1 MLQRLISATAA
12 LIVAT
17 SITFSSPSY
26 SPSLAEESSDDVFFV
41 SARRANEIAFEKTTA
56 KQIRVTIAAWNSGD
70 APCVDEIQVFNGAV
84 DQNADAKTV
93 DAANLARRSGVKVA
107 ASSVI
112 SGYAVHKT
120 EHLIDG
126 RFGNDAS
133 WVAKLGDA
141 VPSFVLTWPE
151 SVEFDR
157 VVFSRDRENRYS
169 DRVPT
174 RLEVAASDDG
184 ETWRVLWAN
193 EKPAFVAE
201 PATFADAFSQWF
213 ANVPDDAA
221 LGAVPFDFA
230 VVDAA
235 PVSTD
240 KTGKVAKTDKP
251 TAPFPAF
258 PIFSQYDRQLRDAF
272 LFEEIAWLKAA
283 GFGQVE
289 RRLRQRNY
297 PERVESQ
304 IPLENVV
311 PLPLLFAQPSPIA
324 PNAQSAPNSP
334 IAPTSLSDAE
344 IERQATRATVA
355 TVSSLDRFEP
365 GPLLAQSATAALVG
379 DELFL
384 KISGNRFVSRRLALV
399 GVENAPIRGLLVLRD
414 DDSLVWRRLDAV
426 DAAPAGEEIQLNARF
441 DRATGSATVRIPL
454 AWLPGL
460 RKRGL
465 TVGLGLGG
473 RWEASGGR
481 PIHFVPA
488 NFALSA
494 LPAPDAD
501 GSFAVELTAASKPVE
516 LELSSAGAP
525 NGTLENAL
533 KNWRFTVRLEPGE
546 TTCVS
551 LPAQLGLVGPEFRLR
566 VADQTAGSPTAEV
579 DFLAVLLRYDPTRR
593 QLDLF
598 RELVERETATDLDA
612 VERVHYRQGL
622 SIPGAVNPLYVD
634 VDAEKAAVAEERA
647 ALEFAPFDELAPET
661 RALAERLIEFEQKRA
676 ALAVRFAAAET
687 SETLQSAQTAA
698 DFNGSTDSP
707 ARIAAERALAF
718 KIKSAKRERLLAAS
732 ELAPASKILFN
743 KRAPFHP
750 SHNYSDLF
758 DSVWRP
764 GGAVATLEIPF
775 PDGGRLEPENAR
787 VDELIPAG
795 VGIIRNPSLSFD
807 AATIFFAWRRNQ
819 SDYFRIFEYDV
830 ATKTARRISP
840 DGPFHDFWPTQLPDG
855 GLAFVSTRCKKKFI
869 CWRPQAF
876 VLHRMERDGSN
887 LRELSNANLSEF
899 APSVKD
905 DGRLLWTRSEYVDKG
920 ADYGHTLWTICADGT
935 TPELVFGNTIN
946 LPQGYAN
953 GRDVPETNEVC
964 AIGVSH
970 FGDLNGPLMFLDLTN
985 GPHDP
990 ARIRSLTPEV
1000 PWPGAWAATETFR
1013 EPVPISRNVVLVAWA
1028 NRDRFALWLVDRF
1041 GNREF
1046 LFQDDDI
1053 DSICPQPFR
1062 ARPLPPVRL
1071 GALDPELAERGV
1083 GRFSVENVY
1092 TGLEGYVEPGAAKYL
1107 RICQEMPAWLDQNPD
1122 GTFRTDHEPFEEWYA
1137 APTDRFQGAFGW
1149 PSYVAKGVLGT
1160 VPVES
1165 DGSAEFYAPAN
1176 KVLFFQLLDENF
1188 NEIQRMRSV
1197 VQLQPGEQRAC
1208 VGCHENRLL
1217 TPEGSITE
1225 ASKKPTATPVAPPWG
1240 AGPFHFEQVVQPVLD
1255 RKCASC
1261 HSPNAAN
1268 SAETSQTAASKFD
1281 LTATTDA
1288 NRIPASYKSLLASGA
1303 VHYFDYLWSG
1313 GLTTKAAPYS
1323 FGVSKS
1329 SLFEILRDKNHRDVA
1344 LTLEEEQ
1351 ALKCWIDL
1359 NVPLWGDYRQRRT
1372 RPENANPTAPPFAP
1386 APVAA
1391 E

>member
-1 MLQRLISATAA
+1 MFRRLLSATAA
-12 LIVAT
+12 LVVALP
-17 SITFSSPSY
+17 FSVSP
-26 SPSLAEESSDDVFFV
+26 PIFADDAASDADVFFV

-70 APCVDEIQVFNGAV
+70 APCVDELQVFNGAV
-84 DQNADAKTV
+84 AQNADAKTV
-93 DAANLARRSGVKVA
+93 DAANLARRSVVKVA

-112 SGYAVHKT
+112 SGYAAHKT

-126 RFGNDAS
+126 RFGNSAS
-133 WVAKLGDA
+133 WVAAAGDA
-141 VPSFVLTWPE
+141 APSFVLTWPE

-184 ETWRVLWAN
+184 ENWRVLWAN

-213 ANVPDDAA
+213 ANVPDDDA
-221 LGAVPFDFA
+221 LGAAPFDFA
-230 VVDAA
+230 AVDAA
-235 PVSTD
+235 TAATAPTG
-240 KTGKVAKTDKP
+240 KTGKDAETDKP

-258 PIFSQYDRQLRDAF
+258 PVLSRYDRQLRDAF

-297 PERVESQ
+297 PEHVESQ

-311 PLPLLFAQPSPIA
+311 PLPILS
-324 PNAQSAPNSP
+324 AQSVQTSQTAPSV
-334 IAPTSLSDAE
+334 LSNAE
-344 IERQATRATVA
+344 LERLATRATVA
-355 TVSSLDRFEP
+355 TVASVDRFEP

-426 DAAPAGEEIQLNARF
+426 DDGPAGEEIPLNARF

-494 LPAPDAD
+494 LPVPNAD
-501 GSFAVELTAASKPVE
+501 GSFAVEFTAASKPVE
-516 LELSSAGAP
+516 LELSSASAP
-525 NGTLENAL
+525 NGAL
-533 KNWRFTVRLEPGE
+533 ADPLKSWRQTIRLEPDE
-546 TTCVS
+546 KKRVP

-566 VADQTAGSPTAEV
+566 VADQTAGNPTAKV
-579 DFLAVLLRYDPTRR
+579 DFLAVLFRYDPTRR

-612 VERVHYRQGL
+612 VERVHYRQGIA
-622 SIPGAVNPLYVD
+622 IPGAVNPLYVD

-647 ALEFAPFDELAPET
+647 ALEFAPLAELEPET
-661 RALAERLIEFEQKRA
+661 RVLAERLTEFEQKRA
-676 ALAVRFAAAET
+676 VLDERFAAVKT
-687 SETLQSAQTAA
+687 SETSQSAQTAA

-707 ARIAAERALAF
+707 ERIAAERALAF
-718 KIKSAKRERLLAAS
+718 EIKSAKRERLLAAP
-732 ELAPASKILFN
+732 ELASLTKILFN

-795 VGIIRNPSLSFD
+795 AGIIRNPSLSFD
-807 AATIFFAWRRNQ
+807 AATIFFAWRQNQ
-819 SDYFRIFEYDV
+819 SDYFRVYEYDV

-855 GLAFVSTRCKKKFI
+855 GVAFVSTRCKKKFI

-953 GRDVPETNEVC
+953 GRDVPKTGDVC
-964 AIGVSH
+964 AIGISH

-1013 EPVPISRNVVLVAWA
+1013 EPVPISRDVVLVAWA

-1046 LFQDDDI
+1046 LFQDDNI

-1062 ARPLPPVRL
+1062 ARPLPPVRV
-1071 GALDPELAERGV
+1071 GALDPGLAERGV

-1092 TGLEGYVEPGAAKYL
+1092 AGLEGYVEPGTAKYL

-1149 PSYVAKGVLGT
+1149 PSYVAKGVVGT

-1176 KVLFFQLLDENF
+1176 KVLFFQLLDENY

-1208 VGCHENRLL
+1208 VGCHESRLL

-1225 ASKKPTATPVAPPWG
+1225 ASKKPTATPAAPPWG
-1240 AGPFHFEQVVQPVLD
+1240 AGPFHFERVVQPVLN

-1261 HSPNAAN
+1261 HSPSAAN
-1268 SAETSQTAASKFD
+1268 SAQTSQTAVFSAASKFD
-1281 LTATTDA
+1281 LTAATDA

-1303 VHYFDYLWSG
+1303 VHYFDYLWGG

-1329 SLFEILRDKNHRDVA
+1329 SLFKILRDKNHRNVA
-1344 LTLEEEQ
+1344 LTSEEEQ
-1351 ALKCWIDL
+1351 AIKCWIDL

-1372 RPENANPTAPPFAP
+1372 RPENANPTAPSLVP

>member
-1 MLQRLISATAA
+1 MFRRLLSATAA
-12 LIVAT
+12 LVVALPL
-17 SITFSSPSY
+17 SVSP
-26 SPSLAEESSDDVFFV
+26 PIFADDAASDADVFFV

-84 DQNADAKTV
+84 DKNADAKTV
-93 DAANLARRSGVKVA
+93 DAANLARRSDVKVA

-126 RFGNDAS
+126 RFGNNAS
-133 WVAKLGDA
+133 WVAQSGDA
-141 VPSFVLTWPE
+141 APSFVLAWPE

-174 RLEVAASDDG
+174 RLEIAASDDG

-213 ANVPDDAA
+213 ANVPNDAA
-221 LGAVPFDFA
+221 LGAAPFDFA

-235 PVSTD
+235 TVPTAG
-240 KTGKVAKTDKP
+240 TGKVAETGKA

-258 PIFSQYDRQLRDAF
+258 PVLSQYDRRLRDAF

-297 PERVESQ
+297 PEHVESQ

-311 PLPLLFAQPSPIA
+311 PLPILP
-324 PNAQSAPNSP
+324 AQSAQNLQIPQN
-334 IAPTSLSDAE
+334 APSVLSDAE
-344 IERQATRATVA
+344 LERLATRATVA
-355 TVSSLDRFEP
+355 TVASVDRFEP
-365 GPLLAQSATAALVG
+365 GPLLEQSATAALVG

-399 GVENAPIRGLLVLRD
+399 GVENAPIRALLVLRD

-426 DAAPAGEEIQLNARF
+426 DAGPAGEEIPLNARF

-488 NFALSA
+488 NFAFSA

-533 KNWRFTVRLEPGE
+533 KNWRQTVRLEPGKA
-546 TTCVS
+546 VRVP

-566 VADQTAGSPTAEV
+566 VADQTAGSSTADV

-612 VERVHYRQGL
+612 VERVHYRQGVA
-622 SIPGAVNPLYVD
+622 IPDAVNPLYVD

-647 ALEFAPFDELAPET
+647 ALEFAPLAELEPEI
-661 RALAERLIEFEQKRA
+661 RALAERLTEIEQKRA
-676 ALAVRFAAAET
+676 ALAARFAAVET
-687 SETLQSAQTAA
+687 SSTSQSAQTGA

-707 ARIAAERALAF
+707 ERIAAERALAF
-718 KIKSAKRERLLAAS
+718 EIKSAKRERLLADP
-732 ELAPASKILFN
+732 ELAPLSKILFN

-795 VGIIRNPSLSFD
+795 DGVIRNPSLSFD
-807 AATIFFAWRRNQ
+807 ASTIFFAWRQNQ
-819 SDYFRIFEYDV
+819 NDYFRIFEYDV

-855 GLAFVSTRCKKKFI
+855 GVAFVSTRCKKKFI

-946 LPQGYAN
+946 LPQGYAD
-953 GRDVPETNEVC
+953 GRDVPETGEVC

-990 ARIRSLTPEV
+990 ARIRSITPEV

-1046 LFQDDDI
+1046 LFQDDNI
-1053 DSICPQPFR
+1053 DSICPRPFQ
-1062 ARPLPPVRL
+1062 ARPLPPVRV
-1071 GALDPELAERGV
+1071 GALDPTLAERGV

-1092 TGLEGYVEPGAAKYL
+1092 TGLEGYVEPGTAKYL

-1149 PSYVAKGVLGT
+1149 PSYVAKGVVGT
-1160 VPVES
+1160 VPVEP

-1197 VQLQPGEQRAC
+1197 VQLQAGEQRAC

-1240 AGPFHFEQVVQPVLD
+1240 AGPFHFERVVQPVLD

-1268 SAETSQTAASKFD
+1268 SAQTPQTAAETAASKFD

-1288 NRIPASYKSLLASGA
+1288 NRIPASYKSLLASGT
-1303 VHYFDYLWSG
+1303 VHYFDYLWGG
-1313 GLTTKAAPYS
+1313 GLTTKAAPHS

-1329 SLFEILRDKNHRDVA
+1329 SLFEILRDENHRDVA
-1344 LTLEEEQ
+1344 LTSEEER
-1351 ALKCWIDL
+1351 AIKCWIDL

-1372 RPENANPTAPPFAP
+1372 RPENANPTAPTLAP